1 MSLLRMLVRKK
12 VKESLNSSES
22 DEQAPIRP
30 TPSNQITPNEDP
42 STGFPSQEES
52 GNQYSVY
59 ISSF

>member
-1 MSLLRMLVRKK
+1 MSLLRMLVKK
-12 VKESLNSSES
+12 NAKESLNSSEP
-22 DEQAPIRP
+22 DDQAPTRP
-30 TPSNQITPNEDP
+30 TFSNQITANEDP

>member
-1 MSLLRMLVRKK
+1 MPLLRVLVKK
-12 VKESLNSSES
+12 KAKESLNSSEP

-42 STGFPSQEES
+42 STGFPSQKVS

>member
-1 MSLLRMLVRKK
+1 MSLLRMLVKK
-12 VKESLNSSES
+12 KAKESLNSSEP
-22 DEQAPIRP
+22 DDQAPSRP
-30 TPSNQITPNEDP
+30 TLSNQITPNEDP

>member
-1 MSLLRMLVRKK
+1 MSLLRMLVKK
-12 VKESLNSSES
+12 KPKESLNSSEP
-22 DEQAPIRP
+22 DEQAPTRS

>member
-1 MSLLRMLVRKK
+1 MSLLRMLVKK
-12 VKESLNSSES
+12 NAKESLNSSEP
-22 DEQAPIRP
+22 DEQAPTRP

-42 STGFPSQEES
+42 STGFPSQKVS

>member
-1 MSLLRMLVRKK
+1 MSLLRMLVKK
-12 VKESLNSSES
+12 KAKESLNSSEP
-22 DEQAPIRP
+22 DEQAPTRT

-42 STGFPSQEES
+42 TGFPSQDES